1 MLVGVAD
8 ARAPVRPLGMW
19 CGPGAAPGQF
29 FVPDGLSVDAMGHVY
44 VADRANHRI
53 QKFSS
58 TGRVLAVWGGVPG
71 NGPGEIG
78 NPYGVAADDYG
89 NVYVAD
95 TNNNRI
101 LKFTSRGRFVA
112 QWGAA
117 DGTGPPGSKNGEF
130 NDPRGIAVDDAGNVY
145 VADHNNNRIQKLSP
159 DGRFLARWGAHGGDG
174 TAGTGNGEFRDP
186 RGVAIDHAG
195 HVYVADKTNN
205 RVQELGPDGRFI
217 RRWGAHGGDGTGG
230 LGPGEFNLPYNIAI
244 AADGHLFVSDV
255 LNNRVQEFSPTGRF
269 LAVYGRNISGA
280 GPRAVRVRS
289 VRRAVTPGDPFA
301 CASRCRARSPAR
313 CPPGAPAG
321 GGDRHGARVRGPGAC
336 GAPARAHR
344 SLGGGP
350 PGRHDPHRRV
360 HAKGPP
366 GAGDVDQPRVLEGE
380 RVVRRRPQVEDR
392 DAAAGPQ
399 DPRDLVAGALAV
411 GGLVNVVDRKRGDD
425 GVEARVREWQ
435 RAHVGVHDVDALADA
450 LGLGVGERRAAA
462 VVGLVDG
469 RPDVDADGPAAGQPL
484 RCSDQQQ
491 AAPAADVEDVLAAVQ
506 LKPVE
511 QAIALDEL
519 PAAARVQHRRDG
531 GEEHDAAQR
540 HELGQRRDAGERERD
555 RGHDQHGARD
565 REATDDARRVE
576 PVVDL
581 HTARVA
587 RSSSG
592 PSPRCRRE
600 WWRP

>member
-1 MLVGVAD
+1 
-8 ARAPVRPLGMW
+8 MW
-19 CGPGAAPGQF
+19 GGPGAAPGQF

-89 NVYVAD
+89 SVYVAD

-101 LKFTSRGRFVA
+101 LKFTSGGRFVA

-130 NDPRGIAVDDAGNVY
+130 NDPRGVAVDDAGNVY
-145 VADHNNNRIQKLSP
+145 VADHNNNRIQKLSR

-269 LAVYGRNISGA
+269 LAAYGRNGGDGSPGSAPGEFRQPYGVAADCRGNVYVTEEDNNRVQKLGVPGRPAPRCPPVLTVTLRAAQRGGLSASVACDRACTATVRAVISGA

-289 VRRAVTPGDPFA
+289 ARRTVTPGGPVRVRVALPRTLAGALSAGRRVRAAVTVTARGFA
-301 CASRCRARSPAR
+301 GPARS
-313 CPPGAPAG
+313 
-321 GGDRHGARVRGPGAC
+321 V
-336 GAPARAHR
+336 
-344 SLGGGP
+344 
-350 PGRHDPHRRV
+350 HRRV
-360 HAKGPP
+360 
-366 GAGDVDQPRVLEGE
+366 RI
-380 RVVRRRPQVEDR
+380 
-392 DAAAGPQ
+392 
-399 DPRDLVAGALAV
+399 
-411 GGLVNVVDRKRGDD
+411 
-425 GVEARVREWQ
+425 AR
-435 RAHVGVHDVDALADA
+435 
-450 LGLGVGERRAAA
+450 
-462 VVGLVDG
+462 
-469 RPDVDADGPAAGQPL
+469 
-484 RCSDQQQ
+484 
-491 AAPAADVEDVLAAVQ
+491 
-506 LKPVE
+506 
-511 QAIALDEL
+511 
-519 PAAARVQHRRDG
+519 
-531 GEEHDAAQR
+531 
-540 HELGQRRDAGERERD
+540 
-555 RGHDQHGARD
+555 
-565 REATDDARRVE
+565 
-576 PVVDL
+576 
-581 HTARVA
+581 
-587 RSSSG
+587 
-592 PSPRCRRE
+592 
-600 WWRP
+600 